1 MAEKNKKILVAGIDY
16 YINEQGY
23 WVFTQKYLLERG
35 YCCKNGC
42 KHCPYNYQKSQ
53 KDRPGQ

>member
-23 WVFTQKYLLERG
+23 WVFTHKYLLERG

-53 KDRPGQ
+53 KDSPGQ

>member
-1 MAEKNKKILVAGIDY
+1 VAEKNKKILVAGIDY

-53 KDRPGQ
+53 KDSPGQ